1 MSTLPD
7 FVTLSLLPL
16 SWRRQIGEW
25 LRAGRS
31 PRSLIDDLVA
41 RDPGAP
47 RSIATASNRT
57 ATVLGRA
64 TDLGIAAIAWD
75 DPAYPLM
82 LAAIPDPPPVL
93 WVRGNPGVLARP
105 AVAIVGSRAGSPY
118 SLSVAERLA
127 ADLAGQGIVVVSG
140 LARGVDSAAH
150 RGAAGTGATVA
161 VLGSGVDVVYP
172 HEHASLAEQ
181 IAGKGAVVSE
191 LAPGTPPRKPFFP
204 LRNRIISG
212 LSRAVVIVEAGEKSG
227 SLITAR
233 AALDQGRDVLAVP
246 GNVLSGRNRGGHA
259 LLRDGARIVE
269 TAEDVLEELGGGWQG
284 ARDPG
289 RPLTTSNSSG
299 LTASAAP
306 PDPVLDSLLPG
317 EACDLDVIAVRTG
330 LPVARILPRLLTLEL
345 EGRVVRAGGG
355 RFVRFDRSC

>member
-1 MSTLPD
+1 MLPD

-31 PRSLIDDLVA
+31 PRSLIDELMV
-41 RDPGAP
+41 RDSPAP
-47 RSIATASNRT
+47 RSIAIASGRT
-57 ATVLGRA
+57 AAVLGRA
-64 TDLGIAAIAWD
+64 ADLGIAAIAWD
-75 DPAYPLM
+75 DPAYPIM
-82 LAAIPDPPPVL
+82 LAAIADPPPVL
-93 WVRGNPGVLARP
+93 WVRGSPEVLARP

-118 SLSVAERLA
+118 ALAVAERLA
-127 ADLAGQGIVVVSG
+127 ADLAGRGLVVVSG

-150 RGAAGTGATVA
+150 RGAVSTGSTVA

-172 HEHASLAEQ
+172 HEHMSLAGQ
-181 IAGKGAVVSE
+181 IAQKGALVSE
-191 LAPGTPPRKPFFP
+191 LCPGTAPRKPFFP

-233 AALDQGRDVLAVP
+233 TALDQGRDVLAVP

-269 TAEDVLEELGGGWQG
+269 TAEDVLEELGGGWTG
-284 ARDPG
+284 AADPG
-289 RPLTTSNSSG
+289 SPIAASNPSG
-299 LTASAAP
+299 SPTP
-306 PDPVLDSLLPG
+306 PDPVLASLTPG
-317 EACDLDVIAVRTG
+317 EACDLDSIAGRTG

-345 EGRVVRAGGG
+345 EGRVVRAAGG